1 MLAQYM
7 AVDDNILKSMKK
19 MDCDE
24 IIDEIE
30 ELSENENCDIC
41 DVDEMWD
48 ALHFFLTKKSAF
60 NPIKEN
66 RLSEAV
72 IGKEKLAN
80 TNSIKEILKVTKY
93 SELPE
98 IIEALE
104 KVDIDS
110 LVKEQNL
117 EEYDKAKIYPNRW
130 KKAVAE
136 DVFDEIVFCYEGLL
150 DFYKRCYNKKLNII
164 ISIY

>member
-7 AVDDNILKSMKK
+7 AVDDNILKNMKK

-30 ELSENENCDIC
+30 KLSENETCDIC

-66 RLSEAV
+66 RLSEA
-72 IGKEKLAN
+72 IMGKEKLTN

-110 LVKEQNL
+110 LVKG
-117 EEYDKAKIYPNRW
+117 AK
-130 KKAVAE
+130 
-136 DVFDEIVFCYEGLL
+136 
-150 DFYKRCYNKKLNII
+150 
-164 ISIY
+164 S